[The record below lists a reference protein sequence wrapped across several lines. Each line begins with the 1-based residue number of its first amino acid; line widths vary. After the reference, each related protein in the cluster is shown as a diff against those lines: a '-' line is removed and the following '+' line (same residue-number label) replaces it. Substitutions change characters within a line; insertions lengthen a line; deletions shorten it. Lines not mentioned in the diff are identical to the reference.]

1 MGVRWERLRAAACC
15 ALALAWPLAANAQAE
30 PAPRSAA
37 AVLDLRFAEAAQDP
51 ERLGLLRAAETAL
64 ARGDTGEA
72 IAALDRAALMLHAAD
87 TEMGL
92 VRAYVQQ
99 GEYRRAL
106 AFAAHTAGA
115 HKDTPAAAA
124 LYAWLLDAGGQAAFA
139 QRVLDEARARSP
151 QDPVLDEARRRLA
164 AGAATAGGSLL
175 QGAHRMAPHGV
186 LAGGHDAPPTHA
198 KTVASGML
206 LPGGRQA
213 VVPLSA
219 ASDGVELW
227 VRNGLG
233 QTSHAKVQRRLPA
246 LGVAVLALSAPLAAA
261 ELPPLS
267 PRDPFAGSPG
277 FVVAHVAGADAAPA
291 WPRLY
296 AGFLGAQATAPAGA
310 RRLGIAVPASA
321 SGAPVFD
328 AAGRWAGI
336 VLTAGDAAP
345 AMLGVQRLR
354 EALGDPADR
363 PDAVPANAARIGSDL
378 AYEQSLRGA
387 LQVVAARPALQP
399 VSFDESAGPVEAS
412 AELAGHAVLRA
423 DTVVRAPGQA
433 GPLFATAG
441 KFSAGNRQRSEVLGS
456 VPGISFVG
464 DPKHPR
470 ASGGSLPIAGQ
481 AVQGFSAIVS
491 LGRNEFVALTDNGF
505 GNKLNSP
512 DALLMLHRLKADW
525 ASGKVA
531 RLSTLFLRD
540 PERKLPFQIVNEN
553 SAERYLTGSD
563 FDPESLQ
570 RVGDE
575 WWIGDEFGPYV
586 LRVDRDGKVLGLVD
600 TVVGDKPYR
609 GPDHYLNARLPNY
622 PGDAAF
628 EVRRSGGFEP
638 MALSPDGRLLYPM
651 FEWPLWDTK
660 ARDMEKRDG
669 KPFTRILELDVA
681 TQRYT
686 GRQWKYAFEGAG
698 HVVSDFQL
706 LDATTGLVIE
716 RDDATEGDTPA
727 CPNEP
732 RTDCFTRPAKFKRIY
747 RIDLARADAEGFVR
761 KIAYIDLTRI
771 ANPKG
776 LARLGPNEARF
787 SMPHLGPEGLAIVD
801 ATHIVVVN
809 DNNFPYSS
817 GRTIGR
823 PDDNELVLLDIG
835 ALLQRR

>member
-1 MGVRWERLRAAACC
+1 MNLLGLWMTAG
-15 ALALAWPLAANAQAE
+15 ALALPLCATAHE
-30 PAPRSAA
+30 PARSAA
-37 AVLDLRFAEAAQDP
+37 SVIDMRVAEAASSP
-51 ERLGLLRAAETAL
+51 ERLALLRAAEAAL
-64 ARGDTGEA
+64 ARGEPGEA

-124 LYAWLLDAGGQAAFA
+124 LYAWLLAAGGQGAYA
-139 QRVLDEARARSP
+139 QRVLDEALARSP
-151 QDPVLDEARRRLA
+151 RDPVLDEVRRRLA
-164 AGAATAGGSLL
+164 ASPVTAGGNLL

-186 LAGGHDAPPTHA
+186 MPAGHGATPANA

-206 LPGGRQA
+206 MADGQQA
-213 VVPLSA
+213 LVPLA
-219 ASDGVELW
+219 AVGERPLLW

-233 QTSHAKVQRRLPA
+233 QTSPATVARRLPG
-246 LGVAVLALSAPLAAA
+246 LGIAVLGLSAPLS
-261 ELPPLS
+261 LPEPLQPA

-291 WPRLY
+291 WPRLH
-296 AGFLGAQATAPAGA
+296 AGFLGGPAPELPGG
-310 RRLGIAVPASA
+310 RRLGIAVPPSA

-328 AAGRWAGI
+328 AAGRWSGI
-336 VLTAGDAAP
+336 VLASADAAP
-345 AMLGVQRLR
+345 SMLGVQRLR
-354 EALGDPADR
+354 EVLGDLLERSATEPAT
-363 PDAVPANAARIGSDL
+363 PARVGTDL
-378 AYEQSLRGA
+378 AYERSLRWA
-387 LQVVAARPALQP
+387 LQVVAAPAVVQP
-399 VSFDESAGPVEAS
+399 VSFVEGAGPVEAS
-412 AELAGHAVLRA
+412 ATLAGHAVLRG
-423 DTVVRAPGQA
+423 DTVVRAPAAA
-433 GPLFATAG
+433 GPLFGTAG
-441 KFSAGNRQRSEVLGS
+441 KFSAGNRQRSEVPGS

-470 ASGGSLPIAGQ
+470 ASGGSLPIEGQ

-491 LGRNEFVALTDNGF
+491 LGRDEFLALSDNGF

-512 DALLMLHRLKADW
+512 DALLMVHRLKADW
-525 ASGKVA
+525 ETGKVT
-531 RLSTLFLRD
+531 RLSTVFLRD
-540 PERKLPFQIVNEN
+540 PDRKLPFQILNEN
-553 SAERYLTGSD
+553 STERYLTGSD

-570 RVGDE
+570 RMGNE

-586 LRVDRDGKVLGLVD
+586 LRVATDGKVLGLVE

-638 MALSPDGRLLYPM
+638 MAASPDGRMLYPM

-660 ARDMEKRDG
+660 AKDMEKRGG
-669 KPFTRILELDVA
+669 KPFTRILELDA
-681 TQRYT
+681 STQRYT
-686 GRQWKYAFEGAG
+686 GRQWKYAFEEAG
-698 HVVSDFQL
+698 HVASDFQL

-716 RDDATEGDTPA
+716 RDDATEGDAPA

-747 RIDLARADAEGFVR
+747 RIDLAQADADGFVR
-761 KIAYIDLTRI
+761 KLAYIDLTRI
-771 ANPKG
+771 ANPKR

-835 ALLQRR
+835 DLLQRR